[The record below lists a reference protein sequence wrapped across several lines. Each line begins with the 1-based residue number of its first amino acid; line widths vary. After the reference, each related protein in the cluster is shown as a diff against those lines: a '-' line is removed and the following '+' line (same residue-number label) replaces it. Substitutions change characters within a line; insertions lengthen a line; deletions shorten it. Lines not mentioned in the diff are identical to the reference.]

1 MTPVTPTRTQGRNT
15 YPSSFR
21 FREKTHNRL
30 NHYAKVL
37 KRKKSS
43 LVEEALEKLFDEEDK
58 REKEIL
64 ELRRLAQEG
73 RESERTS
80 GIPSLKEIKELA
92 KKRYPH
98 NH

>member
-1 MTPVTPTRTQGRNT
+1 MTTATQTNTQGRNT

-43 LVEEALEKLFDEEDK
+43 LVEEALEKLFDEEEK

-64 ELRRLAQEG
+64 ELRRLVQEG
-73 RESERTS
+73 RDS
-80 GIPSLKEIKELA
+80 GEPIELPSAEEIKALA